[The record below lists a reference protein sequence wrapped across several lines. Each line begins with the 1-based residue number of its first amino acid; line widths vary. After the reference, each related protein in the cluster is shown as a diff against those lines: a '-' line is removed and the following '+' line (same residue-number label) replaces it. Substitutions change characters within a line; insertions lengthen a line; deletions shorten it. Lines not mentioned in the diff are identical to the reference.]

1 MYSKYDI
8 TTARWG
14 DVRDRHYHLA
24 ILPWGST
31 EPHNTHLPYC
41 TDMLCAQAV
50 AFEAAEKA
58 AQNGVNAMVL
68 PGIPL
73 GSQNPGQV
81 ELPFCIHTSQRTQ
94 IAVLEDVVASLK
106 KQNINKLLILSG
118 HGGNNFK
125 GMIRDITINDPAFTI
140 TVCEWFSFISRKGF
154 FEEEFDDHAG
164 EMETSVMMHYYPE
177 LVDLAKAGDGNASSF
192 RIEGLNQKVAWAPRD
207 WAKTTTDTGVGNPK
221 KATAEKGR
229 RYIEAAMEKIVKFV
243 SDFALSD
250 SLY

>member
-58 AQNGVNAMVL
+58 SQNGVNAMVL

-94 IAVLEDVVASLK
+94 ISVLEDIAASLK

-140 TVCEWFSFISRKGF
+140 TVCEWFNFIPRKGF